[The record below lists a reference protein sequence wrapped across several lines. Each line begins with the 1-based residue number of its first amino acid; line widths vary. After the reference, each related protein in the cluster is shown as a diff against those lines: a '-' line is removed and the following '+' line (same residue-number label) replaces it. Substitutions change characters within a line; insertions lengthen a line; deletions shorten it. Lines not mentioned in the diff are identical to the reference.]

1 MNGLDGDE
9 NVSLERRLEQ
19 LEDELAAIRRTQRIS
34 DGDGTVLRVGVEAVA
49 GELQALLA
57 EANGGHGTIDTRTG
71 GRITPLEADPD
82 ALSLD
87 DIAHALSHLT
97 RFAGQGAE
105 FYSVARHSVHVS
117 YEVEA
122 RGGSRDAIRWGLLHD
137 ATEAYLADVPAP
149 VKRSLPGYTRAE
161 ADLAEVVREAFEI
174 DLSSADERL
183 VDAADSAVGRDELAR
198 YLPNG
203 DHEKPALECEP
214 PVLERGEDVAALFV
228 QRARALG
235 FAVHSS
241 RAE

>member
-9 NVSLERRLEQ
+9 NGSLERRLEA
-19 LEDELAAIRRTQRIS
+19 LEDELATLRRTQRTS
-34 DGDGTVLRVGVEAVA
+34 HEGGSALRTRVEAVA

-82 ALSLD
+82 AVSLD
-87 DIAHALSHLT
+87 DIAHALSNLT
-97 RFAGQGAE
+97 RFAGQGTE

-117 YEVEA
+117 HEVEA

-149 VKRSLPGYTRAE
+149 VKRSLPGYTRVE
-161 ADLAEVVREAFEI
+161 ADLAATVRDAFEI
-174 DLSSADERL
+174 DLSSADGRL
-183 VDAADSAVGRDELAR
+183 VEAADSAVGRDELAR

-203 DHEKPALECEP
+203 DHERQALECEP
-214 PVLERGEDVAALFV
+214 PVLEQEDDVAELFV

-235 FAVHSS
+235 CETHSS